1 MVDPHEDIKKIFLQL
16 ENLKFGVGRLES
28 NAESEKG
35 TVKRMHEYILNEVKK
50 VEDELKDVLYGKDRR
65 TGIIVELD
73 RLKQESEERKKTKQN
88 IFGLWAAVGILLI
101 KEIIVFFT
109 NKK

>member
-1 MVDPHEDIKKIFLQL
+1 MGDTNEDIEKIFLQL

-35 TVKRMHEYILNEVKK
+35 TVKRMHEYILSEIKK
-50 VEDELKDVLYGKDRR
+50 VEDELRDVLYGKDRR
-65 TGIIVELD
+65 SGIIVELD
-73 RLKQESEERKKTKQN
+73 RLKQESEERKQTKKN
-88 IFGLWAAVGILLI
+88 IFGLWTAVGILLI
-101 KEIIVFFT
+101 KEVIVFFT